1 MIYIRKVFLFF
12 LLAINSIRDSFN
24 FAENRKFDTSWFA
37 EGFVSHYNLVRYQY
51 FQSFFCL
58 ALWKFLHL
66 RAKHY
71 IHDG

>member
-1 MIYIRKVFLFF
+1 MIYITKVFLF
-12 LLAINSIRDSFN
+12 LLAINCIRDSFN
-24 FAENRKFDTSWFA
+24 FSENREFDTSWFA

-66 RAKHY
+66 GAKHY